1 MESVVLSPMSANQDF
16 FAVPAPPRNV
26 CCNLST
32 WNFLVST
39 SEVTGLRRLCLLL
52 REGDLPW
59 DHPLFSFPCSVLL
72 LPIKTMH
79 FVQLLKALC
88 YLPDVMLP
96 DP

>member
-16 FAVPAPPRNV
+16 FVVSAPPRNV
-26 CCNLST
+26 CFNQSI

-39 SEVTGLRRLCLLL
+39 SEVTCLRRLCLLL

-59 DHPLFSFPCSVLL
+59 NHPLFSFPCSVLL
-72 LPIKTMH
+72 LPLKTMH
-79 FVQLLKALC
+79 FVQLLKAPC
-88 YLPDVMLP
+88 YLPDVVLP